1 MQMAAATGKVGSSG
15 SVQVVSLVCQRCSQ
29 PIRLTKKMDPSA
41 LNNLRQVALDQL
53 QQPLESD
60 PASPEGEETAALPRS
75 STTIHGGKGK
85 RASEMPALKGQE
97 DVGLAEDIV
106 LAAEVFAFLSEHCDV
121 DHPLCSE
128 CPEAVLEGYQKQL
141 AQHEDAARLY
151 EELLA
156 QLSAEVS
163 SGEKGGE
170 GAGADQEQLE
180 ALRREEEELK
190 LELLRSE
197 EKRMRY
203 SEELVKEREREAG
216 LKREEEEY
224 WRDFNEHQRQMLQ
237 FADDQLSVSY
247 QLQYYTEQLERLK
260 KTNIINATF
269 HIWHNGYFG
278 TINGLRLGRLQ
289 SVPVEWGE
297 INAAWGQT
305 IFLLNTLARMSG
317 VAFERYRL
325 VPYGNQSFIEVL
337 DGKKKVLPLHYTSGI
352 RLFQEAKF
360 DSAMVAFLDCLQQF
374 KAHVEKSS
382 KGEFALPYKIEKDR
396 IGDDN
401 GYFSIKM
408 NLNSMENWT
417 KALKYTLTDL
427 RWALTWVS
435 ASV

>member
-1 MQMAAATGKVGSSG
+1 MATSTGKAGNSG
-15 SVQVVSLVCQRCSQ
+15 SVLVSLVCQRCSQ
-29 PIRLTKKMDPSA
+29 PLRLRIQMDSSV
-41 LNNLRQVALDQL
+41 LNNLRQVVLDQL
-53 QQPLESD
+53 QQTSESD
-60 PASPEGEETAALPRS
+60 PASSDDDATAALPRS

-85 RASEMPALKGQE
+85 RASDMPGLKGQE
-97 DVGLAEDIV
+97 DVGVVEDITQ
-106 LAAEVFAFLSEHCDV
+106 AAEVFAFLSEHCDV

-141 AQHEDAARLY
+141 AQHNDAAGLY

-163 SGEKGGE
+163 NEKGGE
-170 GAGADQEQLE
+170 GAGPDQELE
-180 ALRREEEELK
+180 ALRREEEALK
-190 LELLRSE
+190 VELLRSE
-197 EKRMRY
+197 EKRRQY
-203 SEELVKEREREAG
+203 SEELAKEREREAG

-237 FADDQLSVSY
+237 FADDQLSVTY

-289 SVPVEWGE
+289 SVPVEWSE

-317 VAFERYRL
+317 VTFERYRL
-325 VPYGNQSFIEVL
+325 VPYGNQSIIEVL
-337 DGKKKVLPLHYTSGI
+337 DGKKKVLPLHYTSGL

-374 KAHVEKSS
+374 KAHVETSS

-435 ASV
+435 ASI